1 MFYFWIN
8 FIIARNFKIFFI
20 FQSYDES
27 VLVLWKKVTI
37 LTKLSSLIILR
48 RKREVLKSKHHFQGM
63 ANWVFFS
70 IRIGEKLCV
79 KQTLTRAWHEHDTSV
94 EQRHKLVCLKLWNAI
109 FWPGNLDRNNI
120 KTHCS
125 LWMYHLEVSSYFF
138 EKF

>member
-48 RKREVLKSKHHFQGM
+48 RKRR
-63 ANWVFFS
+63 FS
-70 IRIGEKLCV
+70 SQNTTFREW
-79 KQTLTRAWHEHDTSV
+79 QTE
-94 EQRHKLVCLKLWNAI
+94 
-109 FWPGNLDRNNI
+109 
-120 KTHCS
+120 
-125 LWMYHLEVSSYFF
+125 YFF
-138 EKF
+138 NTDMDR